1 MFHGLWLIM
10 ALILAVSL
18 SLYLVVMAV
27 LVTAYL
33 LFCGPYLW
41 WACTHLPKDRR
52 PFSMGRDFRN
62 AWRFYRSRLTGKPP
76 VFL

>member
-41 WACTHLPKDRR
+41 WEI
-52 PFSMGRDFRN
+52 GRASCRE
-62 AWRFYRSRLTGKPP
+62 R
-76 VFL
+76 V

>member
-1 MFHGLWLIM
+1 MFHGLWLII
-10 ALILAVSL
+10 ALILAVSM
-18 SLYLVVMAV
+18 SLYLVVMAF

-41 WACTHLPKDRR
+41 WACAWLPKDRR
-52 PFSMGRDFRN
+52 PFSMRRDFRN

>member
-1 MFHGLWLIM
+1 MFHGLWLII
-10 ALILAVSL
+10 ALILAVSM

-41 WACTHLPKDRR
+41 WACAWLPR
-52 PFSMGRDFRN
+52 
-62 AWRFYRSRLTGKPP
+62 TGGPSP
-76 VFL
+76 

>member
-41 WACTHLPKDRR
+41 WACAHLPR
-52 PFSMGRDFRN
+52 
-62 AWRFYRSRLTGKPP
+62 TGGPSLWDGISTTHG
-76 VFL
+76 VFTAPG

>member
-1 MFHGLWLIM
+1 MFHGLWLII
-10 ALILAVSL
+10 ALILAVSM

-33 LFCGPYLW
+33 LFGGPYLW
-41 WACTHLPKDRR
+41 WACAWLPKDRR
-52 PFSMGRDFRN
+52 PFSMRRDFRN

>member
-1 MFHGLWLIM
+1 MFHGLWLII

-33 LFCGPYLW
+33 LFCGF
-41 WACTHLPKDRR
+41 AECMKR
-52 PFSMGRDFRN
+52 GVRN
-62 AWRFYRSRLTGKPP
+62 GGSARGFGTAERALSGKE
-76 VFL
+76 